1 VYESSSLLLLL
12 ILIRLQLG
20 GSLEAGLNDV
30 KSKLQSQMSPEA
42 DTSSSE
48 HDHVTATAAEKDS
61 SSNTTSTTNNTL
73 HGSYNKYSNNENID

>member
-1 VYESSSLLLLL
+1 M
-12 ILIRLQLG
+12 RLQLG

-48 HDHVTATAAEKDS
+48 HDHVTAEKDS
-61 SSNTTSTTNNTL
+61 SSNTTSTSTNNAFQ
-73 HGSYNKYSNNENID
+73 GSYSNNENID